1 MKIKD
6 FLKNCRYCHHVYFK
20 IERPNQQKK
29 VIVMN
34 GQEYEYLEIEDRE
47 IYTKED
53 FDKFIN
59 DYGDE
64 EFDDW
69 SFENNEDDA
78 IITFYLK

>member
-1 MKIKD
+1 MSPCLLWNWKTKST
-6 FLKNCRYCHHVYFK
+6 
-20 IERPNQQKK
+20 KK
-29 VIVMN
+29 VIVIN
-34 GQEYEYLEIEDRE
+34 GQEYEYLEIEDCE

-69 SFENNEDDA
+69 SFENSEDDA
-78 IITFYLK
+78 IITFYLKEG

>member
-1 MKIKD
+1 MFTLKLKD
-6 FLKNCRYCHHVYFK
+6 QIN
-20 IERPNQQKK
+20 KK

-34 GQEYEYLEIEDRE
+34 GQEYEYLEIEDCE

-53 FDKFIN
+53 FDNFIK

-64 EFDDW
+64 EFEDW

-78 IITFYLK
+78 IITFYLKEG